1 MLMTILSFVVLA
13 VLLYLLVATIIPELV
28 GILWIG
34 GIIYITYK
42 IIRELLK

>member
-1 MLMTILSFVVLA
+1 MLTILSFIVLA
-13 VLLYLLVATIIPELV
+13 VLLYLLVAAMIPALV

>member
-1 MLMTILSFVVLA
+1 MLTILSFIVLE
-13 VLLYLLVATIIPELV
+13 VLLYLLVAAMIPALV